1 TIRREITVIPTV
13 PSAPFLS
20 SVSSND
26 GSVTVAYSA
35 PSSDGGVPIQ
45 AYTVTVRQSGTDR
58 SLDVVRTDC
67 PLTLVCYIDGLTNG
81 QSYTVTV
88 TAKNS
93 VGAGPASTES
103 PLILPVLNPQ
113 AVRGLTARAGDQTID
128 VSWTAPASLGGGV
141 FDRYE
146 ISIRERSGSYQAP
159 ISITD
164 PTATTYQ
171 FVGLD
176 NGTGYDVKV
185 VTITTADTTEYTGNT
200 AEVYEMPRTVP
211 TPPRDVTIVAPTGR
225 VARVSWRVPLSDG
238 GAVITS
244 YTTNAAN
251 SVCSMT
257 SPVDVVCEISGL
269 VPGSPLSVEV
279 RAVNSVGESQPM
291 SAAINLPD
299 RPMPPSLRS
308 VVVDVSTAVIEWAP
322 PVSDGGQPII
332 GYNVYA
338 VETGVRTAATA
349 SAPGTPLCV
358 TASTTCQIDSLDATK
373 KYVFTVR
380 AVNAVGESDSTT
392 SANPDGDSR
401 IWPRWQWSSWPC
413 RASSPRNGP
422 TTRRTCKVPHTRMC
436 TPCPP
441 RRHQRQRSPPTNA
454 HNWARN
460 WSARRMPS
468 RRSPRW
474 ATPRPPAG

>member
-1 TIRREITVIPTV
+1 ASQAGDNVYMPASTIRREITVIPTV

-35 PSSDGGVPIQ
+35 PSSDGGVSIQ
-45 AYTVTVRQSGTDR
+45 AYTVTVRHSGADR

-164 PTATTYQ
+164 PTATSYRFTS
-171 FVGLD
+171 LD

-338 VETGVRTAATA
+338 VETGVRTAASA

-380 AVNAVGESDSTT
+380 AVNAVGESDSSAPLDPFPAETTTTT
-392 SANPDGDSR
+392 SPPSPDATL
-401 IWPRWQWSSWPC
+401 PRTGKGRAEDVALASWWLLLAGLGAIVSFRRRR
-413 RASSPRNGP
+413 RAS
-422 TTRRTCKVPHTRMC
+422 
-436 TPCPP
+436 
-441 RRHQRQRSPPTNA
+441 
-454 HNWARN
+454 
-460 WSARRMPS
+460 
-468 RRSPRW
+468 
-474 ATPRPPAG
+474 